1 MNGDFAGQKDIVG
14 YTTGTLVCKVVLAR
28 PRTIQDSVWSV
39 QLPFAEKRHVAMI
52 KTAEWEIYRTRAIEH
67 RWDILPEIGQCSQLG
82 LPNVERIVGF
92 ARGWNLLKWWI
103 C

>member
-1 MNGDFAGQKDIVG
+1 MNGDFAGQKGIVG

-28 PRTIQDSVWSV
+28 PRIIQDSVWSV

-67 RWDILPEIGQCSQLG
+67 RWDIFSEIGQCSQLG
-82 LPNVERIVGF
+82 LSNVE
-92 ARGWNLLKWWI
+92 LLSALPVAGI
-103 C
+103 S